1 MKIGSYGNEAT
12 DIHSR
17 EMPEEGSDSV
27 LKNDGNYYPQVILKE
42 CKYIEKKANRYIADD
57 LWRTL
62 WITNYGNFLKK
73 ANLYMQNT
81 GHLPFKRDARQKK
94 VFIAF

>member
-27 LKNDGNYYPQVILKE
+27 LKNDGNYYPQVIVKE
-42 CKYIEKKANRYIADD
+42 CKYIEKK
-57 LWRTL
+57 
-62 WITNYGNFLKK
+62 G
-73 ANLYMQNT
+73 Q
-81 GHLPFKRDARQKK
+81 
-94 VFIAF
+94 